1 MSQWATTV
9 ARRRRRGHFS
19 SSLGLVNRHAP
30 VEQPAL
36 PVECQLDEPGW
47 IAPVPDDMV
56 DEARRVVPE
65 DAVHPAAQRYV
76 ALVGPVRSGSR
87 LPPVIDMT
95 LFAGLR
101 VGRAVHLD
109 DPGVLHRRTGAPH
122 PVRATDLRGQRA
134 GNAAMAIGAPGMP
147 EDRHHLEKGLDRVEL
162 LRGGQGARPSGL
174 HDRAASRRCRN
185 RRGPGVPPDHYH
197 QTRQRGQ
204 DRRDGARCGPS
215 TKGFQIFTSS
225 TRRLFCRP
233 SAVVFNPA
241 GLELPRPLA
250 CTRPA
255 STP

>member
-109 DPGVLHRRTGAPH
+109 DPGVLHRRTGIILRKVLIELSSCAAVRGHDPPDCMTGPPAVVAETVAVPESH
-122 PVRATDLRGQRA
+122 PITITRPVSVARTGVMARGVAHRRRDFKSSPARPADCSAGPPPWCSIPPAWSSPGPWPVRAPR
-134 GNAAMAIGAPGMP
+134 
-147 EDRHHLEKGLDRVEL
+147 
-162 LRGGQGARPSGL
+162 RP
-174 HDRAASRRCRN
+174 RSR
-185 RRGPGVPPDHYH
+185 
-197 QTRQRGQ
+197 
-204 DRRDGARCGPS
+204 
-215 TKGFQIFTSS
+215 
-225 TRRLFCRP
+225 
-233 SAVVFNPA
+233 
-241 GLELPRPLA
+241 
-250 CTRPA
+250 
-255 STP
+255 